1 MAVKA
6 YIFSVKP
13 ATLITSFPSMPP
25 TRQRIWMIVVMGKVG
40 QKARKCTFVF
50 TTAEVYDSSKHE
62 WIGVKKYNKKH
73 KKGPTFPQS
82 DF

>member
-13 ATLITSFPSMPP
+13 ATLIISFPSMPP
-25 TRQRIWMIVVMGKVG
+25 NTPKNLNDRGHGKS
-40 QKARKCTFVF
+40 KSESTKYAFVF
-50 TTAEVYDSSKHE
+50 TTAEVYDSSKRG

-73 KKGPTFPQS
+73 KKKPTINE
-82 DF
+82 

>member
-25 TRQRIWMIVVMGKVG
+25 TRQRIWMIVVMGKIS
-40 QKARKCTFVF
+40 QKARKYAFVF
-50 TTAEVYDSSKHE
+50 TIAEVYDSSKRG
-62 WIGVKKYNKKH
+62 WIGIKKYNKKT
-73 KKGPTFPQS
+73 KKGTTFNE
-82 DF
+82 